1 MSLWSMMGPVR
12 AALILKNLVRITAYY
27 GVLVDVFN
35 NP

>member
-1 MSLWSMMGPVR
+1 MINYETS
-12 AALILKNLVRITAYY
+12 AQLKCLTLTNQRITAYY